1 MVPKKSITLTQHILN
16 NYTVSG
22 NYILSCNDQL
32 FSSILGYCHD
42 RGSKG
47 GKYPEKLKKSE
58 FSVNMNETDR
68 LDD

>member
-1 MVPKKSITLTQHILN
+1 MTN
-16 NYTVSG
+16 
-22 NYILSCNDQL
+22 C

-68 LDD
+68 MDD